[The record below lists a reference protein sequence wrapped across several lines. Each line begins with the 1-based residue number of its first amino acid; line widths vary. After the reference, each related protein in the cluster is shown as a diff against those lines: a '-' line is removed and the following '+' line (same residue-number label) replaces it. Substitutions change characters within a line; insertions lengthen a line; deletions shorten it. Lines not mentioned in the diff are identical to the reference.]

1 MFADAA
7 AFQDGR
13 MTALHPPKVE
23 YFDPAEKTNTD
34 PKGVVRDVEEYREEP
49 FGLYMARPAPGRK
62 QFHYLESWLLPDL
75 GLRITDFWFNPGHER
90 DQDFYLDV
98 VDIRREGGVWVV
110 TDLYLD
116 LVLRDK
122 KSVRVIDTD
131 ELLAAVTSGL
141 ISLADGERALGVSHT
156 TVDGLAT
163 HGHDLD
169 GWLSTKDV
177 ALDWRRH

>member
-1 MFADAA
+1 
-7 AFQDGR
+7 

-23 YFDPAEKTNTD
+23 YFDPAAKTNTD
-34 PKGVVRDVEEYREEP
+34 PKGVVRDVDEYREEP
-49 FGLYMARPAPGRK
+49 FGLYMARPTPGRT

-98 VDIRREGGVWVV
+98 VDIRREDGVWVA

-122 KSVRVIDTD
+122 KSVQVIDTD
-131 ELLAAVTSGL
+131 ELLAAVTAGL
-141 ISLADGERALGVSHT
+141 LSAADGERALGVSHA

-163 HGHDLD
+163 HGHDLRD
-169 GWLSTKDV
+169 WLSTKDIT
-177 ALDWRRH
+177 LGWRRH